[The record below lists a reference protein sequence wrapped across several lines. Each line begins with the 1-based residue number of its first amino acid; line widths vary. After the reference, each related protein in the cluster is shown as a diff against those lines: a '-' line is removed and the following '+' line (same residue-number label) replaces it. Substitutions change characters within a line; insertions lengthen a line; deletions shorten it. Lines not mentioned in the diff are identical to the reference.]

1 MTIFSKPFIIAAAE
15 RALKTGCQVAATTI
29 LANATGL
36 LDADWVA
43 IGSVSGLAAV
53 VSVLTSIASG
63 AITGD
68 GPSLTHAET
77 IK

>member
-1 MTIFSKPFIIAAAE
+1 MFTKAFIIAAAE
-15 RALKTGCQVAATTI
+15 RAIKTAAQIAVATI
-29 LANATGL
+29 TANATGL

>member
-1 MTIFSKPFIIAAAE
+1 MFTKAFIIAAGE
-15 RALKTGCQVAATTI
+15 RAIKTAAQIAVATI
-29 LANATGL
+29 TANATGL